1 MTIGSLITTGS
12 ITGGVGTFVVVLSIV
27 VVVVLIVVVEGGVNV
42 YDCCVDFD
50 GFI

>member
-12 ITGGVGTFVVVLSIV
+12 ITGGVGTFVVLSIV
-27 VVVVLIVVVEGGVNV
+27 VVVGLIVVVEGGVNV